1 MKLFSVVVERPW
13 CILMAI
19 NVKDKINHDIKGI
32 KQIVGFY
39 NYANLTVGLLQ
50 SCLYTLDH
58 VIGSFTMT

>member
-1 MKLFSVVVERPW
+1 MKLFSVVIERPW

-39 NYANLTVGLLQ
+39 NYANLTASIL
-50 SCLYTLDH
+50 SDH